1 MMREKVMPY
10 LTQKQRFKIA
20 LGGFISLVGFII
32 LALAVLV
39 ITETIEIENILQS
52 GLFVGFIVVIGVLD
66 VLTGILLLRFR

>member
-1 MMREKVMPY
+1 M
-10 LTQKQRFKIA
+10 
-20 LGGFISLVGFII
+20 SLVGFII